1 MSEPSTPLMRQYSAI
16 KKEHP
21 NALLFFRLGDFYE
34 LFFDDA
40 ILAARELQIT
50 LTSRNKE
57 KGVNI
62 PMCGVPY
69 HAAEGY
75 IAKLIRRGFKV
86 AVCEQVE
93 DPRLATKLVRREVT
107 RVVTPGTAA
116 DSSLNAEENN
126 FLAAVATV
134 GDRVGFAALDLS
146 TGEFRATE
154 FAGESAGRR
163 IQEELEQL
171 RPKEMLYGSS
181 APLLEHA
188 SSTQLGSFAT
198 LNGRDTPH
206 STGTAPVARISGFG
220 WAETPL
226 DDWIFAPDHAIPLVE
241 NHFGVLSLEG
251 FGLAGKQAAASAA
264 GAILY
269 YIRSTQRGTLDHV
282 DRIGFYER
290 QNCLV
295 LDAVTVRNLEL
306 IEPLFAGTDA
316 GVTLIRCLD
325 ATITPMGKRLLRM
338 WMLRPSLDRTEI
350 EARLDAVDVQ
360 VKDIVGREE
369 LRRSLDGIL
378 DLERLLSR
386 VTLETAN
393 PRDVLALGA
402 SLGKLPK
409 VRGVLAG
416 LLAPRLAMLHAAID
430 ELGDLRGKIESML
443 APEPPLTLN
452 DGGVIAAGIDKDLD
466 ELRDLSHNSKQYLAQ
481 VETRERERTGIG
493 SLKVKFNSIFG
504 YYIEISK
511 ANLHHAPTDYE
522 RKQTLV
528 NAERFT
534 TPELKEYESKI
545 LDAQEKIVEIERRLF
560 AELRSAIAAEAKRI
574 RQTAL
579 ALAEV
584 DVLGSLAHIAALRNY
599 CRPKFEADNSDQ
611 TADLEIVEGRHPV
624 IELQEMTIGNDRF
637 VPNDLFLN
645 SKTHNIVVLT
655 GPNMGG
661 KSTYLRQAALI
672 VIMAQMGSF
681 VPARSVRMGIVDRVF
696 TRIGASDNVA
706 RGRSTFMVEMTETA
720 AILHTATPRSLIL
733 LDEVGRG
740 TSTYDGL
747 AIAWAAV
754 EYLHARVRAKTLFAT
769 HYFELTEL
777 AEQLSGVKNYHVSV
791 KETGGSVVFLRRVEP
806 GAADRSYGIEVAKL
820 AGLPNEVVVRA
831 REVLAEHESSEHR
844 LSGHLTPGSA
854 PERPAQLTIFTP
866 LSQPVLEK
874 LREADLD
881 RMTPLE
887 ALNLLAELK
896 KADWQKRWQRR
907 TQLIHASGQLLIV
920 GFDGTEMSPR
930 LASLLAK
937 IAPAGVIL
945 FARNIKGV
953 EQTHTLLREC
963 QKCVAMPLFT
973 CVDLEG
979 GTVDRFRNV
988 LGTAPSPAEVFATGS
1003 RALYRKHGR
1012 VIGENCRAL
1021 GFNVDFAPVLDLA
1034 FAASRSVMSSRA
1046 VSDDPKQVVVYARE
1060 FLQGLRDAGVLGCGK
1075 HFPWAG

>member
-1 MSEPSTPLMRQYSAI
+1 MQITKLEITKLPNRPMSEPSTPLMRQYSAI

-40 ILAARELQIT
+40 VLAARELQIT

-57 KGVNI
+57 KGVAI

-69 HAAEGY
+69 HAAESY
-75 IAKLIRRGFKV
+75 ISKLIRRGFKV

-93 DPRLATKLVRREVT
+93 DARLATKLVRREVT

-154 FAGESAGRR
+154 FGGESAGRR

-181 APLLEHA
+181 APLLERFEGGPV
-188 SSTQLGSFAT
+188 GSFAT
-198 LNGRDTPH
+198 LDGRVARPHTDTA
-206 STGTAPVARISGFG
+206 TAPVARVSGSG

-226 DDWIFAPDHAIPLVE
+226 DDWIFAPDHAIPLLE

-251 FGLAGKQAAASAA
+251 FGLAGKPAAASAA

-306 IEPLFAGTDA
+306 IEPLFTGTDA
-316 GVTLIRCLD
+316 GVTLFRCMD
-325 ATITPMGKRLLRM
+325 ATVTPMGKRLLRT
-338 WMLRPSLDRTEI
+338 WMLRPSLDPSEI
-350 EARLDAVDVQ
+350 NGRLDSVEVQ
-360 VKDIVGREE
+360 VKDTVRREE
-369 LRRSLDGIL
+369 LRRALDGIL

-393 PRDVLALGA
+393 PRDVLALAA
-402 SLGKLPK
+402 SLARIPK
-409 VRGVLAG
+409 VRTVLAG
-416 LLAPRLAMLHAAID
+416 LSATRLSTLHIAID
-430 ELGDLRGKIESML
+430 DLGDLREKIDGTL
-443 APEPPLTLN
+443 VPEPPLTLS
-452 DGGVIAAGIDKDLD
+452 DGGVIAAGVDKDLD
-466 ELRDLSHNSKQYLAQ
+466 ELRDLSRNSKQYLAQ

-511 ANLHHAPTDYE
+511 ANLHLSPADYE

-545 LDAQEKIVEIERRLF
+545 LDAEEKIVEIERRLF
-560 AELRSAIAAEAKRI
+560 AELRSAIAGEAKRI

-584 DVLGSLAHIAALRNY
+584 DVLGCLAHIAALRNY
-599 CRPKFEADNSDQ
+599 CRPHFDEAEKAEDVG
-611 TADLEIVEGRHPV
+611 DLEIVEGRHPV
-624 IELQEMTIGNDRF
+624 IELQELAAGSERF
-637 VPNDLFLN
+637 VPNELFLD
-645 SKTHNIVVLT
+645 SSTHNIVVLT

-681 VPARSVRMGIVDRVF
+681 VPARAVRMGIVDRVF
-696 TRIGASDNVA
+696 TRIGASDNLA

-720 AILHTATPRSLIL
+720 AILHTATARSLIL

-747 AIAWAAV
+747 AIAWAAI
-754 EYLHARVRAKTLFAT
+754 EYLHARVHAKTLFAT

-831 REVLAEHESSEHR
+831 REVLAEHESAEHR
-844 LSGHLTPGSA
+844 LSGHLTPGSSTE
-854 PERPAQLTIFTP
+854 PERPTQLTIFTP

-874 LREADLD
+874 LREVDLD
-881 RMTPLE
+881 RLTPLE
-887 ALNLLAELK
+887 ALNLLSELK
-896 KADWQKRWQRR
+896 KE
-907 TQLIHASGQLLIV
+907 I
-920 GFDGTEMSPR
+920 
-930 LASLLAK
+930 
-937 IAPAGVIL
+937 
-945 FARNIKGV
+945 
-953 EQTHTLLREC
+953 
-963 QKCVAMPLFT
+963 
-973 CVDLEG
+973 
-979 GTVDRFRNV
+979 
-988 LGTAPSPAEVFATGS
+988 
-1003 RALYRKHGR
+1003 
-1012 VIGENCRAL
+1012 
-1021 GFNVDFAPVLDLA
+1021 
-1034 FAASRSVMSSRA
+1034 
-1046 VSDDPKQVVVYARE
+1046 
-1060 FLQGLRDAGVLGCGK
+1060 
-1075 HFPWAG
+1075 

>member
-1 MSEPSTPLMRQYSAI
+1 MSEPSTPLMRQYAAI

-40 ILAARELQIT
+40 VLAARELQIT

-57 KGVNI
+57 KGVVI

-75 IAKLIRRGFKV
+75 ISKLIRRGFKV

-93 DPRLATKLVRREVT
+93 DARLAATKLVRREVT

-116 DSSLNAEENN
+116 DSTLNAEENN

-181 APLLEHA
+181 APLLERSA
-188 SSTQLGSFAT
+188 GGQLGSSAA
-198 LNGRDTPH
+198 LDGRVARPH
-206 STGTAPVARISGFG
+206 TNTGTAPVAQVSGSG

-226 DDWIFAPDHAIPLVE
+226 DDWIFAPDHAIPLLE

-251 FGLAGKQAAASAA
+251 FGLAGKPAAASAA

-316 GVTLIRCLD
+316 GLTLFRCMD
-325 ATITPMGKRLLRM
+325 ATVTPMGKRLLRT
-338 WMLRPSLDRTEI
+338 WMLRPSLDRSEI
-350 EARLDAVDVQ
+350 NGRLDSVEVQ
-360 VKDIVGREE
+360 VKDTVRREE

-393 PRDVLALGA
+393 PRDVLALAA
-402 SLGKLPK
+402 SLARIPK
-409 VRGVLAG
+409 VRTVLAG
-416 LLAPRLAMLHAAID
+416 LAAARLSALYIAID
-430 ELGDLRGKIESML
+430 ELGDLRGKIDRTL
-443 APEPPLTLN
+443 VPEPPLTLS
-452 DGGVIAAGIDKDLD
+452 DGGVIAAGVDEDLD
-466 ELRDLSHNSKQYLAQ
+466 ELRDLSRNSKQYLAR

-511 ANLHHAPTDYE
+511 ANLHLSPADYE

-584 DVLGSLAHIAALRNY
+584 DVLGCLAHIATLRNY
-599 CRPKFEADNSDQ
+599 CRPHFDEAEKTEDVG
-611 TADLEIVEGRHPV
+611 DLEIVEGRHPV
-624 IELQEMTIGNDRF
+624 IELQELAAGSERF
-637 VPNDLFLN
+637 VPNELFLDAA
-645 SKTHNIVVLT
+645 THNIVVLT

-681 VPARSVRMGIVDRVF
+681 VPARAVRMGIVDRVF
-696 TRIGASDNVA
+696 TRIGAIDNLA

-720 AILHTATPRSLIL
+720 AILHTATARSLIL

-747 AIAWAAV
+747 AIAWAAI
-754 EYLHARVRAKTLFAT
+754 EYLHARVHAKTLFAT

-831 REVLAEHESSEHR
+831 REVLAEHESSERR
-844 LSGHLTPGSA
+844 LSEHLTPGSSTE
-854 PERPAQLTIFTP
+854 PERPTQLTIFTP

-874 LREADLD
+874 LREVDLN
-881 RMTPLE
+881 RLTPLE

-896 KADWQKRWQRR
+896 KE
-907 TQLIHASGQLLIV
+907 I
-920 GFDGTEMSPR
+920 
-930 LASLLAK
+930 
-937 IAPAGVIL
+937 
-945 FARNIKGV
+945 
-953 EQTHTLLREC
+953 
-963 QKCVAMPLFT
+963 
-973 CVDLEG
+973 
-979 GTVDRFRNV
+979 
-988 LGTAPSPAEVFATGS
+988 
-1003 RALYRKHGR
+1003 
-1012 VIGENCRAL
+1012 
-1021 GFNVDFAPVLDLA
+1021 
-1034 FAASRSVMSSRA
+1034 
-1046 VSDDPKQVVVYARE
+1046 
-1060 FLQGLRDAGVLGCGK
+1060 
-1075 HFPWAG
+1075 

>member
-40 ILAARELQIT
+40 VLAARELQIT

-57 KGVNI
+57 KGVAI

-75 IAKLIRRGFKV
+75 ISKLIRRGFKV

-93 DPRLATKLVRREVT
+93 DPRLAKTLVRREVT

-154 FAGESAGRR
+154 FEGESAGRR

-181 APLLEHA
+181 APLLERAGGVQLRSFA
-188 SSTQLGSFAT
+188 SSDGLDARHQM
-198 LNGRDTPH
+198 
-206 STGTAPVARISGFG
+206 GTAPVARVSGSG

-226 DDWIFAPDHAIPLVE
+226 DDWIFAPDHAIPLLE

-251 FGLAGKQAAASAA
+251 FGLAGKRAAASAA
-264 GAILY
+264 GAILH

-316 GVTLIRCLD
+316 GVTLFRCLD
-325 ATITPMGKRLLRM
+325 ATVTPMGKRLLRT
-338 WMLRPSLDRTEI
+338 WMLRPSLDRDEI
-350 EARLDAVDVQ
+350 SGRLDAVEVQ
-360 VKDIVGREE
+360 VKDTVRREE

-393 PRDVLALGA
+393 PRDVLALAA
-402 SLGKLPK
+402 SLGRIPK
-409 VRGVLAG
+409 VRAVLAG
-416 LLAPRLAMLHAAID
+416 LSESRLSTSRLGALHVAID
-430 ELGDLRGKIESML
+430 ELGDLREKIDRTL
-443 APEPPLTLN
+443 VPEPPLTLG
-452 DGGVIAAGIDKDLD
+452 DGGVIAAGVDKDLD
-466 ELRDLSHNSKQYLAQ
+466 KLRDLSRNSKQYLAQ

-511 ANLHHAPTDYE
+511 ANLHLSPADYE

-560 AELRSAIAAEAKRI
+560 ADLRSAIAAEAKRI

-584 DVLGSLAHIAALRNY
+584 DVLGCLAHIAALRNY
-599 CRPKFEADNSDQ
+599 CRPHFDEAEKAEDVL
-611 TADLEIVEGRHPV
+611 DLEIVEGRHPV
-624 IELQEMTIGNDRF
+624 IELQELAAGSERF
-637 VPNDLFLN
+637 VPNDLFLDA
-645 SKTHNIVVLT
+645 STHNIIVLT

-681 VPARSVRMGIVDRVF
+681 VPARAVRLGIVDRVF

-720 AILHTATPRSLIL
+720 AILHTATARSLIL

-747 AIAWAAV
+747 AIAWAAI

-844 LSGHLTPGSA
+844 LSGHLTPGSSIE
-854 PERPAQLTIFTP
+854 PERPTQLTIFTP

-874 LREADLD
+874 LREVDLN
-881 RMTPLE
+881 RLTPLE

-896 KADWQKRWQRR
+896 KE
-907 TQLIHASGQLLIV
+907 I
-920 GFDGTEMSPR
+920 
-930 LASLLAK
+930 
-937 IAPAGVIL
+937 
-945 FARNIKGV
+945 
-953 EQTHTLLREC
+953 
-963 QKCVAMPLFT
+963 
-973 CVDLEG
+973 
-979 GTVDRFRNV
+979 
-988 LGTAPSPAEVFATGS
+988 
-1003 RALYRKHGR
+1003 
-1012 VIGENCRAL
+1012 
-1021 GFNVDFAPVLDLA
+1021 
-1034 FAASRSVMSSRA
+1034 
-1046 VSDDPKQVVVYARE
+1046 
-1060 FLQGLRDAGVLGCGK
+1060 
-1075 HFPWAG
+1075 